1 MLRKFGLLA
10 KFADMVHGLQ
20 FGFNLGVTS
29 PVLTTHIPSNH
40 SSTTDNPSAI
50 LLYIN
55 TKMHAR
61 RYSSPYNPAKLEAL
75 IGPFWTSPLGCIL
88 KANGTPCT
96 IQDLSFGSALHPAGN
111 MDIDSRDFL
120 CKWGTFAIMYLLVL
134 FAPLG
139 SEAAT
144 LDMDAA
150 YHRCPICAN
159 QQHHFVVSWGS
170 KIFVNHCIAFGG
182 ASLAGVFGQV
192 ANTFLAICCTQ
203 GWLPCTK
210 WVDDF
215 VFIWH
220 PLGMASPASLDFA
233 FGLEAILQLGLD
245 LGWPWKALKTK
256 PFSQVFQYLGF
267 Q

>member
-1 MLRKFGLLA
+1 MLCKFSLLA
-10 KFADMVHGLQ
+10 EFADIVHGLQ

-40 SSTTDNPSAI
+40 SSATNNPSAI
-50 LLYIN
+50 LSHIN
-55 TKMHAR
+55 TKMSAG
-61 RYSSPYNPAKLEAL
+61 RYSGPYNPAKLEAL
-75 IGPFWTSPLGCIL
+75 IGPFWTSPLGCVL

-96 IQDLSFGSALHPAGN
+96 IQDLSFGSVLHPAVN
-111 MDIDSRDFL
+111 VDIDSRDSL

-134 FAPLG
+134 FVPLG
-139 SEAAT
+139 SEAAMLNVDT
-144 LDMDAA
+144 T
-150 YHRCPICAN
+150 YHHCPICAN
-159 QQHHFVVSWGS
+159 QQHHFVVSWGG
-170 KIFVNHCIAFGG
+170 KVYVNHCIAFGG

-192 ANTFLAICCTQ
+192 ANAFLAICCAQ

-210 WVDDF
+210 RVDDF

-220 PLGMASPASLDFA
+220 LLGTTSPASLDFA
-233 FGLEAILQLGLD
+233 FGLD